1 MILFNYYIK
10 TKMKKWIITAISAML
25 LSTTFA
31 QQAKD
36 VRKDEKKQEKMDKKM
51 TERENAR
58 HSNNGRKA
66 ERDLRKMEKKETK
79 LNKKAEK

>member
-1 MILFNYYIK
+1 MIMLSYCIK
-10 TKMKKWIITAISAML
+10 TKMKKWIITAIMAAFL
-25 LSTTFA
+25 TTTYA
-31 QQAKD
+31 RQAKD

-66 ERDLRKMEKKETK
+66 ERDLHKMEKKERK